1 MRIHPP
7 LRRESGVQ
15 RVRPTTNSSSSEADG
30 VEAAGKVFDLG
41 LQGGQPR
48 GRVLLQYSA
57 EVHQLLAALLLDFS
71 SDVNGLADEL
81 SDLHEVLL
89 HQASGGHG
97 RSANSEAVGVH
108 GALVTWDGVLVQD
121 DRSGLAEDLGLVAVD
136 ALASEVHQQ
145 KVVVSAV
152 GDQIEALLFQ
162 GVAQGLGILEN
173 LLLVGLVLRLHR
185 HLQCHSQRRDRLVM
199 WATLEAREHSRI
211 DSLLQVPHDRLSTLI
226 DSTLSLAVEDH
237 RSARAAQGLVGGSG
251 DDVGILEGGG
261 KHAAKNEA
269 GNVGHVCDQV
279 GAALVGDGPHA
290 GVVDEAAVGAG
301 AGNQDLRSDA
311 HGELLALVVVNEACG
326 LIQSV
331 RDRLEELRDHGDLL
345 GLGLEAVGKVTTVGE
360 VQTHDAVMHV
370 AEGGVDLEVRWGA
383 AQGLHV
389 DAPLLWADASSC
401 QSTILAEF
409 FGLVDVFVATVVS
422 GTWIALRILVD
433 HDAADGVQ
441 DRFRR
446 KIFGRDEAEAA
457 ALTILL
463 TFNDGSNLGVNIR
476 HWVVQFH
483 GLGRDSSAN
492 GVQLSVLLS
501 QGCTARDLGAQAL
514 HGGYVGQGVP
524 LARSGGHSGRLVE
537 G

>member
-30 VEAAGKVFDLG
+30 VEFARELLNLSFQRSEPG
-41 LQGGQPR
+41 R
-48 GRVLLQYSA
+48 GVLLQHTA
-57 EVHQLLAALLLDFS
+57 EVHQLLSATLLHLS
-71 SDVNGLADEL
+71 SDVDGLADEL

-108 GALVTWDGVLVQD
+108 GALVTWDGVLVQHDGSSFAD
-121 DRSGLAEDLGLVAVD
+121 DFSLVAVD

-145 KVVVSAV
+145 KVVVGAI

-389 DAPLLWADASSC
+389 DAPLLWADAGSC
-401 QSTILAEF
+401 QSTVLAEL
-409 FGLVDVFVATVVS
+409 FGLVDVFVATIIS
-422 GTWIALRILVD
+422 GTRIALRILVD
-433 HDAADGVQ
+433 HDAADGV
-441 DRFRR
+441 
-446 KIFGRDEAEAA
+446 
-457 ALTILL
+457 
-463 TFNDGSNLGVNIR
+463 
-476 HWVVQFH
+476 
-483 GLGRDSSAN
+483 
-492 GVQLSVLLS
+492 
-501 QGCTARDLGAQAL
+501 
-514 HGGYVGQGVP
+514 
-524 LARSGGHSGRLVE
+524 
-537 G
+537 

>member
-1 MRIHPP
+1 MCCFVFVVFLSGLLLLLF
-7 LRRESGVQ
+7 LRLFVAQKSLFAGAGSLTERARYRG
-15 RVRPTTNSSSSEADG
+15 NCSSEADG

-108 GALVTWDGVLVQD
+108 GALVTWDGVLVQHDGSSFAD
-121 DRSGLAEDLGLVAVD
+121 DFSLVAVD
-136 ALASEVHQQ
+136 ALASEVDQE
-145 KVVVSAV
+145 KVVVGAARDEV
-152 GDQIEALLFQ
+152 EALLLQ
-162 GVAQGLGILEN
+162 GVPQSLSVLQD
-173 LLLVGLVLRLHR
+173 LLLVGLVLGLHG
-185 HLQCHSQRRDRLVM
+185 HLQSHGQGRDGLVVR
-199 WATLEAREHSRI
+199 ATLEAGEDGSV
-211 DSLLQVPHDRLSTLI
+211 DLLLQVPHDGLAALVNT
-226 DSTLSLAVEDH
+226 TLSLSEVDH
-237 RSARAAQGLVGGSG
+237 STSGASQRLVGGG
-251 DDVGILEGGG
+251 RHDVGVLEGSGE
-261 KHAAKNEA
+261 HAAQDEA
-269 GNVGHVCDQV
+269 RDVGHVGDQV

-389 DAPLLWADASSC
+389 DAPLLWADAGSC
-401 QSTILAEF
+401 QSTVLAEL
-409 FGLVDVFVATVVS
+409 FGLVDVFVATIIS
-422 GTWIALRILVD
+422 GTRIALRILVD
-433 HDAADGVQ
+433 HDAADGV
-441 DRFRR
+441 
-446 KIFGRDEAEAA
+446 
-457 ALTILL
+457 
-463 TFNDGSNLGVNIR
+463 
-476 HWVVQFH
+476 
-483 GLGRDSSAN
+483 
-492 GVQLSVLLS
+492 
-501 QGCTARDLGAQAL
+501 
-514 HGGYVGQGVP
+514 
-524 LARSGGHSGRLVE
+524 
-537 G
+537 